1 VRVIIGFSTPKKWKL
16 LSWAIKFLTKSE
28 VSHAWFL
35 VDDPVFGIRMV
46 MDSYLTGLRLI
57 PLEHFLEGNRV
68 VYFATPLW
76 NLDKGLLFQSREIGD
91 KYDLW
96 GLAGMA
102 YVSLMWR
109 WFKKKVKNP
118 LAQPGA
124 MFCSE
129 AVVRVLQ
136 FSGFPDSTAIEPE
149 STNPG
154 ELLQFF
160 KESQHV
166 ELFPGEKLQVSDQPV

>member
-1 VRVIIGFSTPKKWKL
+1 MRVIIGFSTPKKWKL
-16 LSWAIKFLTKSE
+16 LSWAIKLLTKSE

-57 PLEHFLEGNRV
+57 PLEHFLEGNRI

-76 NLDKGLLFQSREIGD
+76 NLDKGLLFQAREIGD
-91 KYDLW
+91 DYDLW

-102 YVSLMWR
+102 YVSLMLR
-109 WFKKKVKNP
+109 WFGMKVRNP
-118 LAQPGA
+118 LAKPGA

-129 AVVRVLQ
+129 AVMQVLQ
-136 FSGFPDSTAIEPE
+136 FSDFPDAKAYDSE
-149 STNPG
+149 SITPG

-160 KESQHV
+160 KGSQHV
-166 ELFPGEKLQVSDQPV
+166 ELYPGDKLQVSEQPV